1 MKPTVYSKRI
11 VDAAMY
17 VLFLLL
23 MGQYLLRGAAHEW
36 LGIAV
41 GILFAI
47 HNALNFKWYAALF
60 KGRYTALRIVQTA
73 VNALL
78 IVAVLLCM
86 LSGVLVSQHIFTVG
100 NGRAIELGRQIHLVA
115 TAWAFV
121 LMTVHLGLH
130 WSLFTALAKHLSLSE
145 RAKRQIHLGL
155 CLCVAAL
162 CLYGLYQFASRRFW
176 EELFHLIDYQKE
188 YDYTQSL
195 PACLAGTLALS
206 VPPIA
211 ASHYAKKL
219 LLKRHGREKPQR

>member
-195 PACLAGTLALS
+195 PAYFAGTVGLS
-206 VPPIA
+206 AVFVA

-219 LLKRHGREKPQR
+219 LLNARGASPK